1 MLVCAE
7 GVLVNLV
14 RKNKIGFTSKPG
26 NIIKL
31 VNNIIRIMN
40 LSKKEL
46 KLISRN
52 SKNLFDK
59 QFSSSIQQ
67 NKIIKFLNLK

>member
-1 MLVCAE
+1 MISYLIIIYQTSFKIILFAENQCYLAE

-40 LSKKEL
+40 LSKKV
-46 KLISRN
+46 
-52 SKNLFDK
+52 
-59 QFSSSIQQ
+59 
-67 NKIIKFLNLK
+67 KINF